1 MKKILAVLL
10 SVMMLFGALSFNS
23 SATTYDNIS
32 GSDSLILTLRNTGV
46 INPNQVIFCFELQHG
61 TMLEEMP
68 VYNRDTKLFTYTA
81 GVTGRYYL
89 IPDNSK
95 AYEGVAAST
104 LHTAGTSIYLPS
116 VVPPSGKVFDGWEYK
131 DPKTQERRILSA
143 DSRFMVPY
151 ATYSTNPE
159 LAIIYFEAIYSP
171 GEVEGD
177 FLSKIISVLVSLLSD
192 FLKPYGIN
200 IEELIGGIL

>member
-23 SATTYDNIS
+23 SATTYSDAS

-61 TMLEEMP
+61 TMLDEMP
-68 VYNRDTKLFTYTA
+68 VYNRDTKKFVPTV
-81 GVTGRYYL
+81 GVTGRYYM
-89 IPDNSK
+89 IPDNSA

-116 VVPPSGKVFDGWEYK
+116 VVPPSGKVFDGWEYT
-131 DPKTQERRILSA
+131 DPKTGDKRILSA
-143 DSRFMVPY
+143 DSRFTVPY
-151 ATYSTNPE
+151 ATYAENPD
-159 LAIIYFEAIYSP
+159 LAMIYFEAIYSP

-177 FLSKIISVLVSLLSD
+177 FLSKILSVLVSLLSD